1 MEILLIISRHVFLKI
16 PLRLLDFS
24 EQAEV
29 LGRKD
34 ERVRELAVFKE
45 KTQSILKTFEVNVQ
59 ESAPRG
65 AMAWFK
71 DCAVI
76 LSVSNVGVAFPLAL
90 DNSIEISLGKPHQ
103 HSTVSAFL
111 FSVKTVEFEDQ
122 NMGESQFVMKGF
134 SFRFVDRSVPPKST
148 THGTNSY
155 HRLPRFRH
163 SVSADFAG
171 DRHHTRNCLVY
182 PDMTAQVRTERS
194 ANLRRIRVG
203 ASISGFILDLEPS
216 VADHVA
222 SLVDVYRRGKERV
235 DRITVNIPRNTAIQD
250 PRPSPQGL
258 VSESNETARTAS
270 SFLLSMVFLSGQVRM
285 HSSSPRTGS
294 LYDNKGHI
302 LPASVIESFDLPM
315 LSVWGEYRAM
325 SASRGGVTD
334 QDAEPS
340 SLVLKSTIHSSEN
353 TLRPNLLPFI
363 TELLNHIERRMHKAS
378 SSSLSFS
385 NRGPVSMAPP
395 EPNVSND
402 SPPVSSMHISFALR
416 IDQSKLQLTCQP
428 DVNVI
433 AGVYW
438 DSGGFLL
445 NVSGSGRR
453 MSFIGNVGGLT
464 IGLKHGFLSEDC
476 VRLDARNLA
485 FSTTFTG
492 ADKSSSIEVNSISIV
507 VDTEV
512 SGGLRFSRF
521 QDVLCFKAV
530 WLDRIPILSATSSNE
545 LVDRPSKA
553 KAPSTPGA
561 VSTKSD
567 FTTAVLV
574 RFRRIGLNVDLGQSI
589 SSVRLDMLDVIVQ
602 SNIEKMCSELSVS
615 IGDLNMSA
623 TGNISGHAR
632 IPDFSFNTMR
642 RKALTLN
649 SSDRLGEPRM
659 LDMSLKSGNLEMTL
673 ESDYQ
678 KILHLR

>member
-1 MEILLIISRHVFLKI
+1 
-16 PLRLLDFS
+16 
-24 EQAEV
+24 
-29 LGRKD
+29 
-34 ERVRELAVFKE
+34 
-45 KTQSILKTFEVNVQ
+45 
-59 ESAPRG
+59 
-65 AMAWFK
+65 
-71 DCAVI
+71 
-76 LSVSNVGVAFPLAL
+76 
-90 DNSIEISLGKPHQ
+90 
-103 HSTVSAFL
+103 
-111 FSVKTVEFEDQ
+111 
-122 NMGESQFVMKGF
+122 
-134 SFRFVDRSVPPKST
+134 
-148 THGTNSY
+148 
-155 HRLPRFRH
+155 
-163 SVSADFAG
+163 
-171 DRHHTRNCLVY
+171 
-182 PDMTAQVRTERS
+182 
-194 ANLRRIRVG
+194 
-203 ASISGFILDLEPS
+203 
-216 VADHVA
+216 
-222 SLVDVYRRGKERV
+222 
-235 DRITVNIPRNTAIQD
+235 
-250 PRPSPQGL
+250 
-258 VSESNETARTAS
+258 
-270 SFLLSMVFLSGQVRM
+270 
-285 HSSSPRTGS
+285 
-294 LYDNKGHI
+294 
-302 LPASVIESFDLPM
+302 M
-315 LSVWGEYRAM
+315 LSIWGEYR
-325 SASRGGVTD
+325 GTD
-334 QDAEPS
+334 QDADPS

-363 TELLNHIERRMHKAS
+363 TELINHIERRMHKAS
-378 SSSLSFS
+378 SSGLSYP
-385 NRGPVSMAPP
+385 NRGPAPS
-395 EPNVSND
+395 EHNVSND
-402 SPPVSSMHISFALR
+402 SPPVSSMHITFALR

-445 NVSGSGRR
+445 NVSRSGRQ
-453 MSFIGNVGGLT
+453 MSFIGNVGGLS

-492 ADKSSSIEVNSISIV
+492 ADESSGIEVNSISIV

-530 WLDRIPILSATSSNE
+530 WLDRIPILSATPSSE
-545 LVDRPSKA
+545 LVDHPFKA

-589 SSVRLDMLDVIVQ
+589 SSVRLDMLDVIFQ
-602 SNIEKMCSELSVS
+602 SNIEKMCAELSVS

-642 RKALTLN
+642 RKSLMLN
-649 SSDRLGEPRM
+649 SFDRLGEPRM